1 MVEATKDFF
10 RLHDDIM
17 SQYKS
22 FANSF
27 VDIDDTQILEALK
40 AYGDEKSMW
49 PDPLIQFNPSYQ
61 EGCSLKQLVDE
72 GLLDPK
78 MDKIFSGFHL
88 YKHQAEALRLGA
100 QGKDFAV
107 TSGTGS
113 GKSLTFLGTII
124 NAAIKDK
131 SQGVTGLVVYPMN
144 ALINSQ
150 TNATNK
156 NSLLA
161 SSTTPA
167 NSSKKH
173 FQTQKEKKTTT
184 TDQIELL

>member
-27 VDIDDTQILEALK
+27 VDIDDRQILEALK
-40 AYGDEKSMW
+40 TYGDEKSMW

-88 YKHQAEALRLGA
+88 YKH
-100 QGKDFAV
+100 
-107 TSGTGS
+107 
-113 GKSLTFLGTII
+113 
-124 NAAIKDK
+124 
-131 SQGVTGLVVYPMN
+131 
-144 ALINSQ
+144 
-150 TNATNK
+150 
-156 NSLLA
+156 
-161 SSTTPA
+161 
-167 NSSKKH
+167 
-173 FQTQKEKKTTT
+173 
-184 TDQIELL
+184 